1 MNWRNNTPTEDL
13 YNCLLV
19 VKHNDSAKILM
30 GNYWA
35 AVGKFAVYSDLIDPS
50 EVYYYATQD
59 DILQDAGQ
67 FRMKDLQTRFNAAY
81 KKAYY
86 SDK

>member
-1 MNWRNNTPTEDL
+1 MNWRNNLPTEDI
-13 YNCLLV
+13 YNCLLI
-19 VKHNDSAKILM
+19 VKHENYMKILM

-50 EVYYYATQD
+50 EVYCYATQD
-59 DILQDAGQ
+59 DILQDASQ
-67 FRMKDLQTRFNAAY
+67 FRMKDLQAKFNAAY

-86 SDK
+86 NN